1 MRTIPI
7 PGGLWGCWVVHA
19 AAECVTGECSAFEKL
34 GVILKYL
41 AGEMGNR
48 KEELRQGWSWDLFGV
63 EL

>member
-1 MRTIPI
+1 M
-7 PGGLWGCWVVHA
+7 HA
-19 AAECVTGECSAFEKL
+19 AAGCVTGECSAFEKL

-48 KEELRQGWSWDLFGV
+48 KEELRQEWSWDLFGV

>member
-1 MRTIPI
+1 M
-7 PGGLWGCWVVHA
+7 HA
-19 AAECVTGECSAFEKL
+19 AAGCVTGECSAFEKL